1 MVVTKNE
8 FILALNQLSNERG
21 IPPEE
26 IISSIEAAVLAA
38 YRKEYPQNFDKDI
51 TAKIDHQTGETKIY
65 KDNTDITPPGFG
77 RIGAQTAKQVI
88 IQKLREAEKK
98 QITNLYQSM
107 IGGVIRGRIIRYDG
121 KNVYFDVG
129 KAEAVMP
136 KEEQIKNEKYQ
147 LNQSMSLYLKK
158 IEPDKYGNP
167 RIVVSRSDSQF
178 LRELLRKEVPE
189 VANKTV
195 EVVNVVRE
203 PGERAKIAV
212 TSKHKGVDPV
222 GACVGQKGI
231 RIQTITDQLGG
242 QEKIDVIQWHE
253 DSKIFVAAALSPAK
267 VERVEID
274 EKQKKA
280 KVYLNESQAALAIG
294 KGGINVNLASKLTE
308 FAIDIVQIEENEN
321 KQNSQKDSN
330 QNTEQTASN

>member
-26 IISSIEAAVLAA
+26 IIHSIEAAVLAA
-38 YRKEYPQNFDKDI
+38 YRKEYPQNFDTDVV
-51 TAKIDHQTGETKIY
+51 AKIDQKTGETRIY
-65 KDNTDITPPGFG
+65 KNNTDITPPGFG

-98 QITNLYQSM
+98 QISNLYQSM
-107 IGGVIRGRIIRYDG
+107 VGGIIRGRIIRYDG
-121 KNVYFDVG
+121 KNVFFDIG
-129 KAEAVMP
+129 KAEAIMQ

-147 LNQSMSLYLKK
+147 LNQNLSLYLKK
-158 IEPDKYGNP
+158 IESDKFGNS
-167 RIVVSRSDSQF
+167 RIIVSRSDPNF
-178 LRELLRKEVPE
+178 LIELLKKEIPE

-195 EVVNVVRE
+195 EIVGVARE

-212 TSKHKGVDPV
+212 TSKQKGVDPV

-253 DSKIFVAAALSPAK
+253 DNHIFITNALSPAK
-267 VERVEID
+267 VERVELD

-280 KVYLNESQAALAIG
+280 KVYLTESQAALAIG
-294 KGGINVNLASKLTE
+294 KAGVNVNLASKLTGYT
-308 FAIDIVQIEENEN
+308 IDLIQLKEE
-321 KQNSQKDSN
+321 KKDNIQTNNIN
-330 QNTEQTASN
+330 QAAS